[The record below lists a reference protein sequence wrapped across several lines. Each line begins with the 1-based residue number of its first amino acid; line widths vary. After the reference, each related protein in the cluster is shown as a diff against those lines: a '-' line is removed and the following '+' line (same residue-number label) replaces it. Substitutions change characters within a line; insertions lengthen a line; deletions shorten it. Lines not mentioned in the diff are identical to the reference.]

1 MTKRF
6 LHVDIDAF
14 FASVEQL
21 DNPALRG
28 KPVIVGG
35 LPGERRAVVST
46 ASYEARV
53 YGVHSA
59 MPVAEAYRLC
69 PSGIYL
75 HGRHERYHEVSA
87 RIMDIFREYSPD
99 VDQISIDEAFIDL
112 TGTELL
118 FGDPEQTAL
127 RLKKEVRD
135 TTGLTVSVGLAS
147 TKYIA
152 KLASE
157 MSKPDGFFEV
167 KPGDEERF
175 MLSLPLK
182 KIWGI
187 GHKTLLR
194 INQAGIFTARDLR
207 EKSEELLCVLFG
219 KAAGN
224 FLYNVVRGREP
235 DTFMR
240 DAASHSLSSEKTFA
254 YDLTDTYAIK
264 TAIMELSH
272 TVMFRMRREAYT
284 SKTVFVKIRYEDFT
298 TVSARET
305 STSKITSID
314 DLYARACALFEK
326 KYESG
331 RGIRLIGI
339 GADHISGA
347 SEPHQEELF
356 DFGEK
361 KKEAVEN
368 AILDLAKKHPDVKVH
383 KARLLAGEKT
393 ARAEMLKGQK

>member
-99 VDQISIDEAFIDL
+99 VEQISIDEAFIDL

-187 GHKTLLR
+187 GHKTLSR

-224 FLYNVVRGREP
+224 FLYNVVRGRE
-235 DTFMR
+235 
-240 DAASHSLSSEKTFA
+240 
-254 YDLTDTYAIK
+254 
-264 TAIMELSH
+264 
-272 TVMFRMRREAYT
+272 
-284 SKTVFVKIRYEDFT
+284 
-298 TVSARET
+298 
-305 STSKITSID
+305 
-314 DLYARACALFEK
+314 
-326 KYESG
+326 
-331 RGIRLIGI
+331 
-339 GADHISGA
+339 
-347 SEPHQEELF
+347 
-356 DFGEK
+356 
-361 KKEAVEN
+361 
-368 AILDLAKKHPDVKVH
+368 
-383 KARLLAGEKT
+383 
-393 ARAEMLKGQK
+393 

>member
-1 MTKRF
+1 M
-6 LHVDIDAF
+6 
-14 FASVEQL
+14 
-21 DNPALRG
+21 
-28 KPVIVGG
+28 
-35 LPGERRAVVST
+35 
-46 ASYEARV
+46 
-53 YGVHSA
+53 
-59 MPVAEAYRLC
+59 
-69 PSGIYL
+69 
-75 HGRHERYHEVSA
+75 
-87 RIMDIFREYSPD
+87 
-99 VDQISIDEAFIDL
+99 
-112 TGTELL
+112 
-118 FGDPEQTAL
+118 
-127 RLKKEVRD
+127 RD

-187 GHKTLLR
+187 GHKTLSR

-284 SKTVFVKIRYEDFT
+284 SKTVFIKIRYEDFT

-314 DLYARACALFEK
+314 DLYTRCLLYTSDA
-326 KYESG
+326 
-331 RGIRLIGI
+331 
-339 GADHISGA
+339 AD
-347 SEPHQEELF
+347 EL
-356 DFGEK
+356 
-361 KKEAVEN
+361 
-368 AILDLAKKHPDVKVH
+368 
-383 KARLLAGEKT
+383 
-393 ARAEMLKGQK
+393 